1 MAKKSMSDYMQKR
14 TSMQL
19 KKGDE
24 PKGKQLS
31 KTKFETPSG
40 KVIGEQR
47 DAVSKAGEKNK
58 ARQDKAAAA
67 PKPMSKAKKAAIA
80 IGSGVAIAGKV
91 AYDVYHDK
99 IRRDYMG
106 EYNVGRG
113 TISNPPLGDNPSNR
127 SLRKWKKSR

>member
-1 MAKKSMSDYMQKR
+1 MKR
-14 TSMQL
+14 DLSKPLASTF
-19 KKGDE
+19 GDE
-24 PKGKQLS
+24 PKGKTLG
-31 KTKFETPSG
+31 KTSVSAPKAKP
-40 KVIGEQR
+40 IGQ
-47 DAVSKAGEKNK
+47 DYAAVSKAGDKNK
-58 ARQDKAAAA
+58 QRQATAAAA

>member
-58 ARQDKAAAA
+58 AKTR
-67 PKPMSKAKKAAIA
+67 
-80 IGSGVAIAGKV
+80 
-91 AYDVYHDK
+91 
-99 IRRDYMG
+99 
-106 EYNVGRG
+106 
-113 TISNPPLGDNPSNR
+113 
-127 SLRKWKKSR
+127 